1 MERKILLS
9 KSYKVIL
16 KYMDKTAGST
26 ASSMAMAALACQS
39 RLRYLR
45 LSLVCT
51 APSAAQKKNSGED
64 IRPIHLSH
72 RGISGI

>member
-39 RLRYLR
+39 RLRYLNICPDVV
-45 LSLVCT
+45 SCHKYE
-51 APSAAQKKNSGED
+51 SD
-64 IRPIHLSH
+64 YF
-72 RGISGI
+72 